1 MSYKRVLLRPCTL
14 LHPVPSTFT
23 HLHAAP
29 STSTHLISTSAQ
41 LHPTPPKSFQSF
53 PSSLQHPQQYL
64 NRNIARN
71 CAISPTLG
79 RNIQN
84 CPFWLKIGSHGILEV
99 LIPNPDLDF
108 WNSNPKIYFWA
119 NLGPKSQTCPFCLK
133 IGTHVISRMLI
144 LFPRKLILVLVLV
157 FWISYQKSILGKFG
171 PKKSKLSVLSENW
184 DTWYLEDADSYF
196 NICFLNFKPKTVFW
210 PNLGQKSQICPFC
223 LKIGTLGI
231 LRMRILIWRLV
242 FWILKPTSIYQVTI
256 RVVLHSVNVSSS
268 TLSLW
273 VALL

>member
-64 NRNIARN
+64 NRNIARK

-171 PKKSKLSVLSENW
+171 PKKSKFSILPENW
-184 DTWYLEDADSYF
+184 HIWYLKEADSCF
-196 NICFLNFKPKTVFW
+196 GSSFLNFLSKIHF
-210 PNLGQKSQICPFC
+210 GQVWAKKVKVVRFVW
-223 LKIGTLGI
+223 K
-231 LRMRILIWRLV
+231 LRHM
-242 FWILKPTSIYQVTI
+242 
-256 RVVLHSVNVSSS
+256 VSRGCWFLFQHLFS
-268 TLSLW
+268 
-273 VALL
+273 